1 MMKRPLFHIK
11 ICQLK
16 EKIWLK
22 SVHKQGNWALV
33 VQQTFKVNFNIG
45 LGIPIKFPSQRIKKL
60 LKLVEKQR
68 NYALI
73 KKCQNRH
80 D

>member
-11 ICQLK
+11 NCQLR

-33 VQQTFKVNFNIG
+33 VQQTFKVNSNIG
-45 LGIPIKFPSQRIKKL
+45 FGIPIKFPSQRITANGIIPESL
-60 LKLVEKQR
+60 SSIGQF
-68 NYALI
+68 
-73 KKCQNRH
+73 
-80 D
+80 